1 MSTGW
6 SARLQRVLV
15 LGVAASMLSVGS
27 GFAQQQPGGTP
38 PPGGAEPGVPP
49 GTQQE
54 NPPDTRPGPPFEL
67 EAGYALTN
75 VARNIQGIVVG
86 VAADPSGNVYYVTNT
101 CPTVD
106 REAFTGQRT
115 MQDAYNGLSTFGYS
129 QLVRI
134 APGGS
139 QTVLLNEQQGQL
151 KCSVNGLT
159 YHNGKLYL
167 PVMGQMIEYD
177 VASQASKVILD
188 NLPWG
193 DHYVDRV
200 TFGPD
205 GKGYFG
211 IGTATNAGVVGLDD
225 EGCCWKLADFPDK
238 REILPYNVTL
248 TGQNFTGA
256 GCTVDEKTAEVR
268 AQSAGA
274 LVPFGQTTT
283 AGQVI
288 QGQKKANT
296 TVNRFDVSDPEG
308 TFEVFASGFR
318 HPYGIAFGPG
328 GRLFV
333 TNNGPD
339 IRGCRP
345 IGNGVPDD
353 MWEVTQGSWAGWPE
367 VFGGYELDNP
377 GLLRLDLTQPPSI
390 FTRESRPAPAMQP
403 FLRFEPHTNAAN
415 IEFSTSDAFGHTGDA
430 FVTQA
435 GSHDPGTSGG
445 PTVNTGKKLVRV
457 NLATK
462 QVSNF
467 YVSNNWGESGTA
479 IHRPLSIT
487 FSPDGSKLYVGDLGV
502 LSSTTFGIKPGNA
515 GVWMIAKVAG
525 AAGSPAAATPP
536 QVTGTRA
543 DIVDNRDNP
552 QAWGFQP
559 TSINV
564 NVGDTVTWVNMG
576 LNPHSAT
583 AVNGAF
589 DTDVFDPGTSQSV
602 TFNTPGTFGYI
613 CKPHPWMAGT
623 IVVAGAAAAAPA
635 PAAPAPAAPA
645 PAAPAPAAPAPAA
658 PAPAAPPA
666 AAAPAAQPA
675 APAPAQVPRALPR
688 TGNAESPVAGALA
701 IAAAVLL
708 LGGVALRRRRAR

>member
-1 MSTGW
+1 MSG
-6 SARLQRVLV
+6 RLSSRLLRIVV
-15 LGVAASMLSVGS
+15 LGAGSALLVVAP
-27 GFAQQQPGGTP
+27 GFAQQG
-38 PPGGAEPGVPP
+38 PPGAEQGAPGVPP

-67 EAGYALTN
+67 EPGYTLSNLASG
-75 VARNIQGIVVG
+75 VQGIVVG
-86 VAADPSGNVYYVTNT
+86 VAADPNGNVYYTTNT

-106 REAFTGQRT
+106 REAFAGQRT
-115 MQDAYNGLSTFGYS
+115 MGDAYNGLSTFGYS

-134 APGGS
+134 APDGG
-139 QTVLLNEQQGQL
+139 QTVLLDEQQGQL

-159 YHNGKLYL
+159 YHDGKLYV
-167 PVMGQMIEYD
+167 PVMGQMLEYD
-177 VASQASKVILD
+177 LGSRTSKVILD

-238 REILPYNVTL
+238 HEILPYDVTL
-248 TGQNFTGA
+248 TGQNFSGP
-256 GCTVDEKTAEVR
+256 GCTADAKTGQVR
-268 AQSAGA
+268 VASTGA
-274 LVPFGQTTT
+274 LVPFGETTS

-288 QGQKKANT
+288 RGAKKANT
-296 TVNRFDVSDPEG
+296 TINRFDLSDPEG
-308 TFEVFASGFR
+308 TYEVYASGFR
-318 HPYGIAFGPG
+318 HPYGIAFAPD

-353 MWEVTQGSWAGWPE
+353 MWEVTRGSWAGWPE

-377 GLLRLDLTQPPSI
+377 GLLRLDLTPPPSI
-390 FTRESRPAPAMQP
+390 FTRESRPGPAMQP

-415 IEFSTSDAFGHTGDA
+415 IEFSTSDAFGHMGEA

-445 PTVNTGKKLVRV
+445 PTVNTGKKILRI

-462 QVSNF
+462 QVETF
-467 YVSNNWGESGTA
+467 LQSNNWGENSPA
-479 IHRPLSIT
+479 IHRPLSLA
-487 FSPDGSKLYVGDLGV
+487 FSTDGSKMYVGDLGV
-502 LSSTTFGIKPGNA
+502 LSSTSFGIKPGHA
-515 GVWMIAKVAG
+515 GVWMITRTG
-525 AAGSPAAATPP
+525 AAGTLAPSQQP
-536 QVTGTRA
+536 QVNGPRV
-543 DIVDNRDNP
+543 DIVDNRDAPP
-552 QAWGFQP
+552 QWGFQP
-559 TSINV
+559 NRMTV
-564 NVGDTVTWVNMG
+564 NLGDTVTWVNDG

-583 AVNGAF
+583 AIDGSF
-589 DTDVFDPGTSQSV
+589 DTDVFDPGTSRSI
-602 TFNTPGTFGYI
+602 TFTTPGSFDYI

-623 IVVAGAAAAAPA
+623 IVVAAEAPA
-635 PAAPAPAAPA
+635 E
-645 PAAPAPAAPAPAA
+645 
-658 PAPAAPPA
+658 
-666 AAAPAAQPA
+666 AAPAAQPA
-675 APAPAQVPRALPR
+675 PSAPAAPAPVAPAPAQVP
-688 TGNAESPVAGALA
+688 S
-701 IAAAVLL
+701 
-708 LGGVALRRRRAR
+708 RR